1 MTDFEKWIRGRRG
14 GSISI
19 LYPFLE
25 NTCMLLPGRLP
36 FFVFFFLRHVFLW
49 YCYESPYPILHSF
62 FLFPV
67 IISGWSLDSRHYI
80 FFFFFSSFF
89 PFFLLLLTTYFWCF
103 LPALTKRLYIYILS
117 FILCH
122 VFCTCMSCLIGGVY
136 WGWLVLCHE
145 IRTFLSSYNLKCI
158 AERGRKSNC
167 SIGVAYIIDHVGYGN
182 MTFIDKMHF
191 TSWYTH
197 IVLLS

>member
-1 MTDFEKWIRGRRG
+1 MDSRSTRWKHFNLIPVSWEHLHVFAWMVA
-14 GSISI
+14 
-19 LYPFLE
+19 LFV
-25 NTCMLLPGRLP
+25 LL
-36 FFVFFFLRHVFLW
+36 FFFSDMCFW
-49 YCYESPYPILHSF
+49 YCYEGPYPILHSF
-62 FLFPV
+62 FLFFV
-67 IISGWSLDSRHYI
+67 IISGWSIDSRHYI
-80 FFFFFSSFF
+80 FFLLFFFLSFF
-89 PFFLLLLTTYFWCF
+89 LLLTTYFWHF